1 MSFEAFRS
9 ISLIPGDVVAQ
20 RRFVIIEAGTG
31 EVVQAGA
38 NAEAVGISLEAAAA
52 ANDPAI
58 PVALLDGAKVE
69 VEAGAAVA
77 LGADVTSDAAGKAVA
92 ATVGQ
97 RVLGFA
103 LTAAAADGEVITIVA
118 QKGALAAP

>member
-9 ISLIPGDVVAQ
+9 ISLVPGGVVAQ
-20 RRFVIIEAGTG
+20 RRFCTIDSSGRA
-31 EVVQAGA
+31 VQAGA

-52 ANDPAI
+52 ADDPAI
-58 PVALLDGAKVE
+58 PVGLLDGAKVE
-69 VEAGAAVA
+69 VEAGAAVTA
-77 LGADVTSDAAGKAVA
+77 GDEVTSDANGQAVV
-92 ATVGQ
+92 ATTGQ

-103 LTAAAADGEVITIVA
+103 LSAAGAADEVITIVA